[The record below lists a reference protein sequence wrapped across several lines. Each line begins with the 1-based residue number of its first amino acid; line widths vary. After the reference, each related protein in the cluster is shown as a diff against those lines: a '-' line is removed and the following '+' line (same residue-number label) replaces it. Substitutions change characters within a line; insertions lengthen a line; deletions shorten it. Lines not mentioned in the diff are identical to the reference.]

1 MSAFA
6 ALFQPTLLGFIL
18 AGAGFSSLAQA
29 APTAPVRARATEASA
44 ALIAGEPERA
54 IDALERLADEGA
66 VHPDVSFNRGLAY
79 LRRAESPLAKSGDL
93 GQAAAG
99 FAESLAL
106 SPHDTEAGWGLEEA
120 RLRVARR
127 NAHAQGQAV
136 IDTEPLGER
145 LLALVST
152 RWAFAVA
159 ALGSLILTFGLLVG
173 GSQKSTLR
181 LSASVSVLV
190 GLLLLLPAAA
200 LAWAQHAQ
208 VLHGTPAIVVAERAS
223 LLDSAGRPLGKATAL
238 PEGQSVQVR
247 EFQGRLARIVTTGD
261 DVWVLGSAL
270 RIVPRFADP

>member
-1 MSAFA
+1 MKAWATHSHVASLGLFLAFA
-6 ALFQPTLLGFIL
+6 SY
-18 AGAGFSSLAQA
+18 SSLTHA
-29 APTAPVRARATEASA
+29 APSAPFRARATEASA

-54 IDALERLADEGA
+54 VDALERLADEGV

-79 LRRAESPLAKSGDL
+79 LRRAESPQAKPGDL

-106 SPHDTEAGWGLEEA
+106 SPDDTEAGWGLEEA

-159 ALGSLILTFGLLVG
+159 ALGSLVLTFGLVVG
-173 GSQKSTLR
+173 RSQKSTLR

-190 GLLLLLPAAA
+190 GLLLLVPAVA

-208 VLHGTPAIVVAERAS
+208 MLHGTPAIVVAERAS
-223 LLDSAGRPLGKATAL
+223 LLDSSGRPLGKATAL
-238 PEGQSVQVR
+238 PECQSVQVR
-247 EFQGRLARIVTTGD
+247 EFRGRLARIVTSGD
-261 DVWVLGSAL
+261 DVWLLGSTL
-270 RIVPRFADP
+270 RIVPRSADP